1 MADRTFSDRA
11 GWLLRR
17 LLLALLVALA
27 LSVVARQFVD
37 GGGGAS
43 TASPTPPRAGQD
55 HWHATYQVFVCG
67 ERQPPFAFWEGGVH
81 THDDGVIHIHPLI
94 PSEEGEGARLVKWFE
109 YGGGELTQSE
119 MRMPGQRDRF
129 ANGDRCPDGAEGVL
143 QVYVNGE
150 RLDDWSR
157 YIPQDGDRVGIE
169 FGPEQSD

>member
-1 MADRTFSDRA
+1 MADRTFFDGAR
-11 GWLLRR
+11 WLLNRI
-17 LLLALLVALA
+17 LLALLVALA
-27 LSVVARQFVD
+27 LTVVARQFTD

-43 TASPTPPRAGQD
+43 TGPPTPPLIGLD

-67 ERQPPFAFWEGGVH
+67 ERQPDFQLWEGGVH

-94 PSEEGEGARLVKWFE
+94 HSEEGEGARLVKWFE

-119 MRMPGQRDRF
+119 IMLPGGREIFR
-129 ANGDRCPDGAEGVL
+129 NGDRCPDGNEGVL

-157 YIPQDGDRVGIE
+157 YIPQDGDRVRVA
-169 FGPEQSD
+169 FGP